1 MSFFSLIAPRWCR
14 VGLLPLLISFGLVA
28 CATSESA
35 SVASAPL
42 QDLPSSSF
50 FAQAAPKPSL
60 LLNRWTWGSNA
71 ASELALKEVGADGY
85 LLVQLRPRSVALPP
99 AVQAQIDAMTISQ
112 KPFVAM
118 MEQLDQQ
125 RAAAAKMKG
134 VDDSLRKAY
143 QQELS
148 RLAREAQSR
157 AVLRAVY
164 SPNQLFEQMAWFWMN
179 HFNLSARKENLRAML
194 GDFEESAIRPHALG
208 RFRDLLRATALHP
221 AMLRYLDNEHNA
233 ANKINENYAR
243 ELMELHTMG
252 VGSAYTQH
260 DVQEL
265 ARVLTGLGVHIGQAR
280 GRVASMAGYGRD
292 GLTEFNPRRHDF
304 GDKMILGQQVRGRG
318 LVELDQVLLMLTRH
332 PDTARFISR
341 KLAQYFVSDTP
352 SEALINAMAQRFL
365 QTDGDIPAVLKQ
377 MFETDEFVA
386 SLGTKFK
393 DPVHYVISAVRLSD
407 AELPMVNAAP
417 ILNWLNQLG
426 QAPNGH
432 QTPDGYAMHAS
443 AWNSAAQMTARFDV
457 AKLMARGAP
466 GLFSVNEM
474 PDRSAARFSLAKNV
488 YAKNWS
494 QAFSAS
500 SRDALTQTANAQ
512 EWNALF
518 LSAPEMMTR

>member
-1 MSFFSLIAPRWCR
+1 MIKIGYFSKTVFPIAVAALTLAACTTLEPIGPRSSTSTSD
-14 VGLLPLLISFGLVA
+14 VG
-28 CATSESA
+28 
-35 SVASAPL
+35 APL
-42 QDLPSSSF
+42 QIKPLQIDRVALLNRVTGGIDSVSLQRMDQLAAEHFLEQQLRP
-50 FAQAAPKPSL
+50 APKPSL
-60 LLNRWTWGSNA
+60 
-71 ASELALKEVGADGY
+71 
-85 LLVQLRPRSVALPP
+85 P
-99 AVQAQIDAMTISQ
+99 AEVQAQIDAMTISQ
-112 KPFVAM
+112 TPMDQLLLELEQRRVAANAIANDD
-118 MEQLDQQ
+118 EKKIAQ
-125 RAAAAKMKG
+125 RA
-134 VDDSLRKAY
+134 Y
-143 QQELS
+143 QDELN
-148 RLAREAQSR
+148 RLAREAATRSL
-157 AVLRAVY
+157 LRAIY
-164 SPNQLFEQMAWFWMN
+164 SPNQLQEQMTWFWMN

-208 RFRDLLRATALHP
+208 RFRDLLRATVLHP

-265 ARVLTGLGVHIGQAR
+265 ARVLTGIGVHIGQAR
-280 GRVASMAGYGRD
+280 GRVASMPGYGRD

-304 GDKMILGQQVRGRG
+304 GDKVILGQQVRGRG
-318 LVELDQVLLMLTRH
+318 LAELDQVLLMLTRH

-352 SEALINAMAQRFL
+352 SDALINAMAQRFL

-386 SLGTKFK
+386 SLGAKFK
-393 DPVHYVISAVRLSD
+393 DPVHYVIGALRLSD

-512 EWNALF
+512 EWSALF